1 MYQIVIMNKQSELN
15 EEIKNMLIEL
25 TDKESVISFLRLNN
39 YSKPQSI
46 EIFRSTLGISYYE
59 AQDIIHNSQ
68 IWSDVKESDD
78 KIIDDFFD
86 ILEELESLDI
96 ELDS

>member
-1 MYQIVIMNKQSELN
+1 MNKQSELN

-46 EIFRSTLGISYYE
+46 EIFRSTL
-59 AQDIIHNSQ
+59 
-68 IWSDVKESDD
+68 
-78 KIIDDFFD
+78 
-86 ILEELESLDI
+86 
-96 ELDS
+96 